1 MKNKDNQYREGNLN
15 MNFNEAYQ
23 KMLEGKKIKRPD
35 WKGYWFIDSKDN
47 KFKIKLAGGEIKEN
61 KFTQETIKNT
71 AANDW
76 EIVEEPKSKVYKPKP
91 QGMYYF
97 LAGDGTPTAKHN
109 LDDGSVEKFISIG
122 NCFKT
127 GEEAKHMVEKLK
139 VIKELQDFAIENRDE
154 EIDWYDKEQDK
165 WEISYKDSNVE
176 PICNNYY
183 RAQAFNIYFTS
194 LEIAKEAIKTIGE
207 DRIKK
212 YYFDIED

>member
-1 MKNKDNQYREGNLN
+1 

-76 EIVEEPKSKVYKPKP
+76 EIVEEPKSKVWKPNKNEKYCYI
-91 QGMYYF
+91 GGC
-97 LAGDGTPTAKHN
+97 GDIYHAVNVNSTT
-109 LDDGSVEKFISIG
+109 DDCIFSIG

-127 GEEAKHMVEKLK
+127 EEEAQHIIDKLK
-139 VIKELQDFAIENRDE
+139 VINELQIFALENN
-154 EIDWYDKEQDK
+154 DKEIS
-165 WEISYKDSNVE
+165 WEKDDEYSHYKYSIYFDYRWESIRINFTTVAHDS
-176 PICNNYY
+176 P
-183 RAQAFNIYFTS
+183 FNIYFTS
-194 LEIAKEAIKTIGE
+194 KEIAQEAIKKIGE
-207 DRIKK
+207 YRIKK
-212 YYFDIED
+212 YYFDIEE

>member
-1 MKNKDNQYREGNLN
+1 

-23 KMLEGKKIKRPD
+23 KMLEGKKIKRPG

-91 QGMYYF
+91 QEMYYF
-97 LAGDGTPTAKHN
+97 LAGDGTPTADHN

-122 NCFKT
+122 NCFET

-139 VIKELQDFAIENRDE
+139 VIKELRDFALENNNEKIDWRDKCTGKYFITYDFYDE
-154 EIDWYDKEQDK
+154 EIS
-165 WEISYKDSNVE
+165 IASYTFRNFLPFE
-176 PICNNYY
+176 
-183 RAQAFNIYFTS
+183 IYFTS
-194 LEIAKEAIKTIGE
+194 REIAQKAIKTIGE
-207 DRIKK
+207 YRIKK
-212 YYFDIED
+212 YYFDIEE

>member
-1 MKNKDNQYREGNLN
+1 MDFK
-15 MNFNEAYQ
+15 EAYQ

-91 QGMYYF
+91 QEMYYF
-97 LAGDGTPTAKHN
+97 LCGDGSPTADHN

-122 NCFKT
+122 NCFET

-139 VIKELQDFAIENRDE
+139 VIKELRDFALENNNEKIDWRDKCTGKYFITYDFYDE
-154 EIDWYDKEQDK
+154 EIS
-165 WEISYKDSNVE
+165 IASYTFRNFLPFE
-176 PICNNYY
+176 
-183 RAQAFNIYFTS
+183 IYFTS
-194 LEIAKEAIKTIGE
+194 KEIAQKAIKKIGE
-207 DRIKK
+207 YRIKK

>member
-1 MKNKDNQYREGNLN
+1 

-91 QGMYYF
+91 QEMYYF
-97 LAGDGTPTAKHN
+97 LAGDGTPTADHN

-122 NCFKT
+122 NCFET

-139 VIKELQDFAIENRDE
+139 VIKELRDFALENNNEKIDWRDKCTGKYFITYDFYDE
-154 EIDWYDKEQDK
+154 EIS
-165 WEISYKDSNVE
+165 IASYTFRNFLPFE
-176 PICNNYY
+176 
-183 RAQAFNIYFTS
+183 IYFTS
-194 LEIAKEAIKTIGE
+194 REIAQKAIKTIGE
-207 DRIKK
+207 YRIKK
-212 YYFDIED
+212 YYFDIEE

>member
-1 MKNKDNQYREGNLN
+1 

-76 EIVEEPKSKVYKPKP
+76 EIVEEPKNKVYKPKP
-91 QGMYYF
+91 QETYYF
-97 LAGDGTPTAKHN
+97 LCGDGTPTADHN

-122 NCFKT
+122 NCFET
-127 GEEAKHMVEKLK
+127 GKEAKHMVEKLK
-139 VIKELQDFAIENRDE
+139 VIKELRDFALENNNEKIDWRDKCTGKYFITYDFYDE
-154 EIDWYDKEQDK
+154 EIS
-165 WEISYKDSNVE
+165 IASYTFRNFLPFE
-176 PICNNYY
+176 
-183 RAQAFNIYFTS
+183 IYFTS
-194 LEIAKEAIKTIGE
+194 KEIAQKAIKKIGE
-207 DRIKK
+207 YRIKK
-212 YYFDIED
+212 YYFDIEE

>member
-1 MKNKDNQYREGNLN
+1 

-71 AANDW
+71 AADDW

-91 QGMYYF
+91 QEMYYF
-97 LAGDGTPTAKHN
+97 LAGDGTPTADHN

-122 NCFKT
+122 NCFET

-139 VIKELQDFAIENRDE
+139 VIKELRDFALENNNEKIDWRDKCTGKYFITYDFYDE
-154 EIDWYDKEQDK
+154 EIS
-165 WEISYKDSNVE
+165 IASYTFRNFLPFE
-176 PICNNYY
+176 
-183 RAQAFNIYFTS
+183 IYFTS
-194 LEIAKEAIKTIGE
+194 KEIAQKAIKKIGE
-207 DRIKK
+207 YRIKK
-212 YYFDIED
+212 YYFDIEK

>member
-1 MKNKDNQYREGNLN
+1 

-71 AANDW
+71 AADDW
-76 EIVEEPKSKVYKPKP
+76 EIVEEPKGKVYKPKP
-91 QGMYYF
+91 QEMYYF
-97 LAGDGTPTAKHN
+97 LAGDGTPTADHN

-122 NCFKT
+122 NCFET

-139 VIKELQDFAIENRDE
+139 VIKELRDFALENNNEKIDWRDKCIGKYFITYDFYDE
-154 EIDWYDKEQDK
+154 EIS
-165 WEISYKDSNVE
+165 IASYTFRNFLPFE
-176 PICNNYY
+176 
-183 RAQAFNIYFTS
+183 IYFTS
-194 LEIAKEAIKTIGE
+194 KEIAQKAIKTIGE
-207 DRIKK
+207 YRIKK
-212 YYFDIED
+212 YYFDIEE

>member
-1 MKNKDNQYREGNLN
+1 

-76 EIVEEPKSKVYKPKP
+76 EIVEEPKNKVYKPKP
-91 QGMYYF
+91 QEMYYF
-97 LAGDGTPTAKHN
+97 LAGDGTPTADHN

-122 NCFKT
+122 NCFET
-127 GEEAKHMVEKLK
+127 GKEAKHMVEKLK
-139 VIKELQDFAIENRDE
+139 VINELKNFALENNNEKIDWRDKCIGKYFITYDFYDE
-154 EIDWYDKEQDK
+154 EIS
-165 WEISYKDSNVE
+165 IASYTFRNFLPFE
-176 PICNNYY
+176 
-183 RAQAFNIYFTS
+183 IYFTS
-194 LEIAKEAIKTIGE
+194 KEIAQKAIKTIGA

-212 YYFDIED
+212 YYFDIEE

>member
-1 MKNKDNQYREGNLN
+1 

-91 QGMYYF
+91 QEMYYF
-97 LAGDGTPTAKHN
+97 LAGDGTPTADHN

-122 NCFKT
+122 NCFET

-139 VIKELQDFAIENRDE
+139 VIKELRDFALENNNEKIDWRDKCTGKYFITYDFYDE
-154 EIDWYDKEQDK
+154 EIS
-165 WEISYKDSNVE
+165 IASYTFRNFL
-176 PICNNYY
+176 P
-183 RAQAFNIYFTS
+183 FNIFFTS
-194 LEIAKEAIKTIGE
+194 KEIAQKAIKTIGE
-207 DRIKK
+207 YRIKK
-212 YYFDIED
+212 YYFDIEE

>member
-1 MKNKDNQYREGNLN
+1 

-71 AANDW
+71 AADDW
-76 EIVEEPKSKVYKPKP
+76 EVMKEPKSKVYKPKS
-91 QGMYYF
+91 QEMYYF
-97 LAGDGTPTAKHN
+97 LAGDGSPTADHN
-109 LDDGSVEKFISIG
+109 IDDGSVEKFISIG

-127 GEEAKHMVEKLK
+127 KEEAQHMVEKLK

-154 EIDWYDKEQDK
+154 EIS
-165 WEISYKDSNVE
+165 WEKDDEYSHYKYSIYFDYRWESIRINFTTVAHDS
-176 PICNNYY
+176 P
-183 RAQAFNIYFTS
+183 FNIYFTS
-194 LEIAKEAIKTIGE
+194 KEIAQEAIKTIGE
-207 DRIKK
+207 YRIKK
-212 YYFDIED
+212 YYFDIEE

>member
-1 MKNKDNQYREGNLN
+1 

-23 KMLEGKKIKRPD
+23 KMLEGKKIKRPG

-71 AANDW
+71 AADDW

-91 QGMYYF
+91 QEMYYF
-97 LAGDGTPTAKHN
+97 LAGDGTPTADHN

-122 NCFKT
+122 NCFET

-139 VIKELQDFAIENRDE
+139 VIKELRDFALENNNEKIDWRDKCTGKYFITYDFYDE
-154 EIDWYDKEQDK
+154 EIS
-165 WEISYKDSNVE
+165 IASYTFRNFLPFE
-176 PICNNYY
+176 
-183 RAQAFNIYFTS
+183 IYFTS
-194 LEIAKEAIKTIGE
+194 KEIAQKV
-207 DRIKK
+207 IKK
-212 YYFDIED
+212 NWRIPN

>member
-1 MKNKDNQYREGNLN
+1 

-91 QGMYYF
+91 QEMYYF
-97 LAGDGTPTAKHN
+97 LAGDGTPTADHN

-122 NCFKT
+122 NCFET

-139 VIKELQDFAIENRDE
+139 VIKELRDFALENNNEKINWRDKCTGKYFITYDFYDE
-154 EIDWYDKEQDK
+154 EISVA
-165 WEISYKDSNVE
+165 SYTFRNFL
-176 PICNNYY
+176 P
-183 RAQAFNIYFTS
+183 FNIFFTS
-194 LEIAKEAIKTIGE
+194 KEIAQKAIKTIGE
-207 DRIKK
+207 YRIKK
-212 YYFDIED
+212 YYFDIEE

>member
-1 MKNKDNQYREGNLN
+1 

-23 KMLEGKKIKRPD
+23 EMLEGKKIKRPD

-91 QGMYYF
+91 QEMYYF
-97 LAGDGTPTAKHN
+97 LAGDGTPTADHN

-122 NCFKT
+122 NCFET
-127 GEEAKHMVEKLK
+127 GKEAKHMVEKLK
-139 VIKELQDFAIENRDE
+139 VIKELRDFALENNNEKIDWRDKCIGKYFITYDFYDE
-154 EIDWYDKEQDK
+154 EISVA
-165 WEISYKDSNVE
+165 SYTFRNFLPFE
-176 PICNNYY
+176 
-183 RAQAFNIYFTS
+183 IYFTS
-194 LEIAKEAIKTIGE
+194 KEIAQKAIETIGE
-207 DRIKK
+207 YRIKK
-212 YYFDIED
+212 YYFDIKD

>member
-1 MKNKDNQYREGNLN
+1 

-91 QGMYYF
+91 QEMYYF
-97 LAGDGTPTAKHN
+97 LAGDGTPTADHN

-122 NCFKT
+122 NCFET

-139 VIKELQDFAIENRDE
+139 VIKELRDFALENNNEKIDWRDKCTGKYFITYDFYDE
-154 EIDWYDKEQDK
+154 EIS
-165 WEISYKDSNVE
+165 IASYTFRNFLPFE
-176 PICNNYY
+176 
-183 RAQAFNIYFTS
+183 IYFTS
-194 LEIAKEAIKTIGE
+194 KEIAQKAIKKIGE
-207 DRIKK
+207 YRIKK
-212 YYFDIED
+212 YYFDIEE

>member
-1 MKNKDNQYREGNLN
+1 

-76 EIVEEPKSKVYKPKP
+76 EIVEEPKNKVYKPKP
-91 QGMYYF
+91 QEMYYF
-97 LAGDGTPTAKHN
+97 LAGDGTPTADHN

-122 NCFKT
+122 NCFET

-139 VIKELQDFAIENRDE
+139 VIKELRDFALENNNEKIDWRDKCTGKYFITYDFYDE
-154 EIDWYDKEQDK
+154 EIS
-165 WEISYKDSNVE
+165 IASYTFRNFL
-176 PICNNYY
+176 P
-183 RAQAFNIYFTS
+183 FNIFFTS
-194 LEIAKEAIKTIGE
+194 KEIAQKAIKTIGE
-207 DRIKK
+207 YRIKK
-212 YYFDIED
+212 YYFDIEE

>member
-1 MKNKDNQYREGNLN
+1 

-76 EIVEEPKSKVYKPKP
+76 EIVEEPKSKAYKPKP
-91 QGMYYF
+91 QETYYF
-97 LAGDGTPTAKHN
+97 LCGDGTPTADHN

-122 NCFKT
+122 NCFET
-127 GEEAKHMVEKLK
+127 GKEAKHMVEKLK
-139 VIKELQDFAIENRDE
+139 VIKELRDFALENNNEKIDWRDKCTGKYFITYDFYDE
-154 EIDWYDKEQDK
+154 EIS
-165 WEISYKDSNVE
+165 IASYTFRNFLPFE
-176 PICNNYY
+176 
-183 RAQAFNIYFTS
+183 IYFTS
-194 LEIAKEAIKTIGE
+194 KEIAQKAIKKIGE
-207 DRIKK
+207 YRIKK
-212 YYFDIED
+212 YYFDIEE